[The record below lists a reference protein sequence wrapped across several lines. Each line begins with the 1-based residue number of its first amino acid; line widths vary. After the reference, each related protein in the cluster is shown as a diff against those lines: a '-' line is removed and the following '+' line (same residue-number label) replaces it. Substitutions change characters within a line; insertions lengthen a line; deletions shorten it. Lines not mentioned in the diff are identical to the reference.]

1 MRVRGKDGWRIEES
15 RSLAF
20 YGPEEVK
27 RRSANFSWPQPLS
40 KKGKSNIAN
49 FVVPLFVVPLPD
61 RMEMS
66 NTRVGCCLEVTA
78 RYVR

>member
-20 YGPEEVK
+20 DGPEEVK
-27 RRSANFSWPQPLS
+27 RRSANFSWPQPPS
-40 KKGKSNIAN
+40 EKGKSNIAN
-49 FVVPLFVVPLPD
+49 FVVPLAD

-66 NTRVGCCLEVTA
+66 NTRVGCCLEVTV